1 MPSPT
6 LFYDLPLALDKKASL
21 ALKGG
26 GPLAVEGYI
35 LYIKLTYKRVSPCQL
50 R

>member
-1 MPSPT
+1 LRKRNERAQRPSPT

-35 LYIKLTYKRVSPCQL
+35 LYI
-50 R
+50 